1 MAEEFPVRRYIHKKG
16 GLNLGEE
23 GLIEAILFS
32 AGRAVG
38 IDEFTNLTAM
48 SGDIIRKH
56 LEKLILR
63 YAEKDSGL
71 EISKAGEKYAM
82 QVKAEYAE
90 NVVKVA
96 PKEIPEHLL
105 RTLALIAYHQPIKQ
119 VEMQKLIGSKIYDH
133 VKELEE
139 LGMIRA
145 REDGRTKILTTS
157 KLFPEYFGIGA
168 TSREEIKK
176 VLGEKVKG

>member
-1 MAEEFPVRRYIHKKG
+1 MSEG
-16 GLNLGEE
+16 

-38 IDEFTNLTAM
+38 IDELANLTAM
-48 SGDIIRKH
+48 PEEVIRAH
-56 LEKLILR
+56 LEKLISN
-63 YAEKDSGL
+63 YAEKDCGL

-90 NVVKVA
+90 NVVNIA

-105 RTLALIAYHQPIKQ
+105 RTLALIAYHQPVKQ

-145 REDGRTKILTTS
+145 REDGRTKILTTT
-157 KLFPEYFGIGA
+157 KLFPEYFGIGT